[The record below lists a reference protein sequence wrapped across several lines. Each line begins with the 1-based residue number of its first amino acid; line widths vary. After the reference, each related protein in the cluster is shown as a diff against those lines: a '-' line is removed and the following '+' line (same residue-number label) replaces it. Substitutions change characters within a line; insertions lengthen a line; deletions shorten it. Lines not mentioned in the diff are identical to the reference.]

1 MDLGLTGKAALVGGA
16 SKGIGKATARVLAQ
30 EGCRVAICARHQE
43 TLEAAAAEIREA
55 TGAEVLAVACDMT
68 RYEEIRGLVAQAA
81 ERFGRLDIVVNNAG
95 GPPTGTFQE
104 LDERYWEHA
113 LNQNLLSVVR
123 TIREA
128 LPYLRRSGAGRIINI
143 TSVAVKQPIDGLM
156 LSNAARLAVVG
167 MAKTLSRE
175 LAPEGITVNNV
186 CPGNIATERL
196 MSLIEERAERQGV
209 SLEQAV
215 AVEESRIPMGCLGEA
230 DDVANL
236 VAFLASV
243 QARYITGTTI
253 QVDGGSTTA
262 LF

>member
-1 MDLGLTGKAALVGGA
+1 MDTGLSGKAALVGGA
-16 SKGIGKATARVLAQ
+16 SRGIGRAIALALAR
-30 EGCRVAICARHQE
+30 EGCRVAICARNRE
-43 TLEAAAAEIREA
+43 ALEAAAADIERE
-55 TGAEVLAVACDMT
+55 TGTETLAVQCDMANYNDIK
-68 RYEEIRGLVAQAA
+68 RFVA
-81 ERFGRLDIVVNNAG
+81 ETVKRFGRLDIVVNNAG
-95 GPPTGTFQE
+95 GPPTGAFVD
-104 LDERYWEHA
+104 LDERYWQHA
-113 LNQNLLSVVR
+113 IDQNLLSAVR

-128 LPYLRRSGAGRIINI
+128 LPYLRRSGSGRIINV

-156 LSNAARLAVVG
+156 LSNATRLAVVG

-175 LAPEGITVNNV
+175 LAAEGITVNNV

-196 MSLIEERAERQGV
+196 ISLIEERARRQGI

-215 AVEESRIPMGCLGEA
+215 SVEETRAPIGFLGEP

-236 VAFLASV
+236 VVFLASLK
-243 QARYITGTTI
+243 ARYITGTTI